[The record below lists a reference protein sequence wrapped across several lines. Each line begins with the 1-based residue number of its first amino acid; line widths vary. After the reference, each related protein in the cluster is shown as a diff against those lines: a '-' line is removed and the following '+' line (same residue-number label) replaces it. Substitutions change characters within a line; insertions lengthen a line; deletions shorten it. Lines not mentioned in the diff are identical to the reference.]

1 MDKLEKKSLAVAAY
15 LSTLGAQ
22 MKNKLSDEK
31 GQGTTE
37 YAILLGFI
45 VIIGVVAAI
54 VLFGNNLKDLWDQV
68 NAGMNSILHPGA

>member
-54 VLFGNNLKDLWDQV
+54 PFGDNLKDLWDQV